1 MKKTPEINKTYQV
14 YMYELTQSTIKK
26 NETKYKLILE
36 FINKI
41 AKLNLTSLCDFVD
54 IDVDK
59 INLEDFNQTL
69 SEYKEKFD
77 TEGIN
82 LEKYLTFKNKM
93 KKINIINTIAF
104 CVESI
109 NYSVYRKRVNLKK
122 KKISLSILNKQKKY
136 KIKLNITPFSI

>member
-77 TEGIN
+77 
-82 LEKYLTFKNKM
+82 
-93 KKINIINTIAF
+93 
-104 CVESI
+104 
-109 NYSVYRKRVNLKK
+109 
-122 KKISLSILNKQKKY
+122 
-136 KIKLNITPFSI
+136 